1 MKFVSLSL
9 RMFHRD
15 FRFETFWLKQ
25 FSLRFVFKNVSQNVC
40 FKSIVMFRELNCRRK
55 QFSWHKENQ
64 YSISSHKLIHDDF
77 LKVSLDLLLV
87 TKDPK
92 TSSKWYFFLPM
103 DVDVSTTVQRFGSY
117 TKMYNF
123 FRHFIWGR
131 NLINSMRLP
140 PHHIVSL
147 RLIDLK

>member
-1 MKFVSLSL
+1 
-9 RMFHRD
+9 MFQLK
-15 FRFETFWLKQ
+15 RFGW
-25 FSLRFVFKNVSQNVC
+25 
-40 FKSIVMFRELNCRRK
+40 
-55 QFSWHKENQ
+55 
-64 YSISSHKLIHDDF
+64 YDF

-123 FRHFIWGR
+123 FRHFI
-131 NLINSMRLP
+131 
-140 PHHIVSL
+140 
-147 RLIDLK
+147 